1 MIMNRLQR
9 QRGTNFM
16 LLEVLFYTLTLSFPR
31 ALPSNDLET
40 LVSVLLLDLPHIV
53 VVAADK

>member
-1 MIMNRLQR
+1 MNRLQR